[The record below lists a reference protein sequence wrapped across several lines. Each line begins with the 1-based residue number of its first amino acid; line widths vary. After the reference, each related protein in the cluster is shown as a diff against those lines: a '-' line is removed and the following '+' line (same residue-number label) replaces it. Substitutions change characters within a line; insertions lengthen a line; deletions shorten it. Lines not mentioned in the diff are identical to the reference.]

1 MLAPADTP
9 LAWAARHSPDR
20 ISAVGVLAVRIRR
33 HLTDA
38 GAPGLTAIPD
48 LRVRVAGHPERP
60 LWHASTGLYGFLDL
74 PPGDVRIEIE
84 DPAGRYQSQA
94 VSATVPDRSAL
105 KEVLEAGEAPVPVA
119 APAYPTANLR
129 PSLAMGLPPGTSAL
143 WGVVRDGSRVVPGAL
158 LSLATVRDGAADT
171 VTTLSGRDGSYLI
184 VLPFER
190 IDRSV
195 NPPVRAFNRVL
206 SVFAPRPDVA
216 AALAARGFLAGQPAN
231 VFGLTA
237 AERNARFLPRT
248 FELRDTG
255 GTLHPQVGG
264 QNPPVSV
271 SVGMNVRLDIELLPL
286 P

>member
-1 MLAPADTP
+1 
-9 LAWAARHSPDR
+9 
-20 ISAVGVLAVRIRR
+20 
-33 HLTDA
+33 
-38 GAPGLTAIPD
+38 
-48 LRVRVAGHPERP
+48 
-60 LWHASTGLYGFLDL
+60 
-74 PPGDVRIEIE
+74 
-84 DPAGRYQSQA
+84 
-94 VSATVPDRSAL
+94 
-105 KEVLEAGEAPVPVA
+105 
-119 APAYPTANLR
+119 
-129 PSLAMGLPPGTSAL
+129 MGLPPGTSAL

-237 AERNARFLPRT
+237 AQRNARFLPRT

>member
-84 DPAGRYQSQA
+84 DPSGRHQPQA
-94 VSATVPDRSAL
+94 VTATVPDRSAL
-105 KEVLEAGEAPVPVA
+105 KEAMEAADAAPVVPP
-119 APAYPTANLR
+119 PAYPAVNLR

-143 WGVVRDGSRVVPGAL
+143 WGVVREGSRVVPGAL
-158 LSLATVRDGAADT
+158 LSLTTVRDGAADA
-171 VTTLSGRDGSYLI
+171 VTTLSGRDGSYLF

-195 NPPVRAFNRVL
+195 NPPIRAFSRTLTVL
-206 SVFAPRPDVA
+206 SPRPAVA
-216 AALAARGFLAGQPAN
+216 TALAEQGFLAGQPAN

-237 AERNARFLPRT
+237 AERNARFLPRG
-248 FELRDTG
+248 FELRDAG